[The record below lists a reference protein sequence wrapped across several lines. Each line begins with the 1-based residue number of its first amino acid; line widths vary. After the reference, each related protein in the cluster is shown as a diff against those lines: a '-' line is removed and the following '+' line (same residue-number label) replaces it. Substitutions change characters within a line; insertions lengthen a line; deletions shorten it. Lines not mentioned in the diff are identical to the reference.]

1 LENFDQITIRHSKF
15 VAQRFAHEAAPA
27 LKSFA
32 NSSPAPFAAG
42 IAAARQRIVAR
53 TDEDR
58 ESFLRKSGFSKA
70 ETSKVIEAV
79 LGEENRVPE
88 SIFDFV
94 QGITAGARGKAHQ
107 DVRL

>member
-1 LENFDQITIRHSKF
+1 MT
-15 VAQRFAHEAAPA
+15 
-27 LKSFA
+27 SFA
-32 NSSPAPFAAG
+32 NSSPAPFVAG

-58 ESFLRKSGFSKA
+58 ERFLRKNGFSKA

-79 LGEENRVPE
+79 LGEENRKPE

-94 QGITAGARGKAHQ
+94 QGITAVARSKAHQ
-107 DVRL
+107 DGRLELESKARRLMERAA